1 MSEDLTSEVG
11 TQAPP
16 QEGQALDAISPQS
29 EAVSTGTTQTPPKVN
44 LFELP
49 EFKDY
54 QKATSRTMTQ
64 LQQQLQ
70 HMQAQ
75 VREREMAGL
84 DETEQA
90 KYRMRE
96 LEQQVQSYEAEREQQ
111 RIAWQR
117 QQDLQKLSE
126 KSGTPVSAL
135 NVAQTYDEAVE
146 IAFAYQATNGRSA
159 VKQAAA
165 SNAANRVDLGGSSST
180 PATRK
185 EERMTQAMKSGN
197 AYDFVR
203 AALED

>member
-16 QEGQALDAISPQS
+16 QEGQALDAASPQS
-29 EAVSTGTTQTPPKVN
+29 EAVSTGTTQTPAKVN

-90 KYRMRE
+90 KYRTRE
-96 LEQQVQSYEAEREQQ
+96 
-111 RIAWQR
+111 I
-117 QQDLQKLSE
+117 
-126 KSGTPVSAL
+126 
-135 NVAQTYDEAVE
+135 
-146 IAFAYQATNGRSA
+146 GRA
-159 VKQAAA
+159 HV
-165 SNAANRVDLGGSSST
+165 
-180 PATRK
+180 
-185 EERMTQAMKSGN
+185 
-197 AYDFVR
+197 
-203 AALED
+203 

>member
-16 QEGQALDAISPQS
+16 QEGQALDASSPQS

-96 LEQQVQSYEAEREQQ
+96 LEQQVQAYEQEREQQ

-117 QQDLQKLSE
+117 QQDLQKLSD
-126 KSGTPVSAL
+126 KSGTPMSAL
-135 NVAQTYDEAVE
+135 SVAQSYDEAVE
-146 IAFAYQATNGRSA
+146 IMIEYQKNNGRSVA
-159 VKQAAA
+159 KQAAA
-165 SNAANRVDLGGSSST
+165 TNAANRVDLGGSSST

>member
-29 EAVSTGTTQTPPKVN
+29 EAVSTGTTQTPAKVN

-165 SNAANRVDLGGSSST
+165 SNAANRVDLGGASST

-185 EERMTQAMKSGN
+185 EERLNQAMKSRN

-203 AALED
+203 ATLED

>member
-29 EAVSTGTTQTPPKVN
+29 EAVSTGTTQTPAKVN

-96 LEQQVQSYEAEREQQ
+96 LEQQVQAYEQEREQQ

-165 SNAANRVDLGGSSST
+165 SNAANRVDLGGASST